1 MIYFVLGCTFIHW
14 LSKCLVWVSC
24 SWSNT
29 LISLINVG
37 PTLTDFEK
45 FHPQQKNPPST
56 FIDSSSPR
64 LLKLCISFFHKIP
77 PSKFI
82 PTSTFSDLANFAPPQ
97 GLFQPPR
104 LLERWEYAYVPAGRN
119 ERGWV
124 ATSTSFAVFD
134 SYELLIWISLWYLQR
149 PKMPRLF
156 SRGYVYCFPQMFQW
170 LRLF

>member
-82 PTSTFSDLANFAPPQ
+82 PTSTFSDLANFAPPPR
-97 GLFQPPR
+97 LFQPR
-104 LLERWEYAYVPAGRN
+104 LLEIWEYILHIFWGYTQFSWNAYCAPAFVSDVRFFI
-119 ERGWV
+119 
-124 ATSTSFAVFD
+124 AFF
-134 SYELLIWISLWYLQR
+134 
-149 PKMPRLF
+149 
-156 SRGYVYCFPQMFQW
+156 
-170 LRLF
+170 